1 MFHFASFYI
10 FFVSV
15 ERKFITFGSAS
26 RYLEAIFNREQF

>member
-1 MFHFASFYI
+1 MFHFASFYK

-26 RYLEAIFNREQF
+26 RISGGYF